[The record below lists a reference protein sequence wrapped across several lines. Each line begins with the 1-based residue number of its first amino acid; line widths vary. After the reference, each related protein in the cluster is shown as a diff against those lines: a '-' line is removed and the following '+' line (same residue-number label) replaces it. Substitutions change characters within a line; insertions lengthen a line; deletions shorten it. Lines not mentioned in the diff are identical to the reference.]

1 MRAIFFPIAD
11 THSPTSQMTV
21 GINTTGKSEVVQRSV
36 TSRKMRQQTCSSIGR
51 DLELVHGGNQGEIRI
66 ILIAAL

>member
-1 MRAIFFPIAD
+1 
-11 THSPTSQMTV
+11 MTV